1 MAKDGMDY
9 DGLSH
14 QGSME
19 SIDDFLLE
27 DDFFNRNLI
36 ILSEMYS
43 TLTPY
48 FNSTSL
54 SSCIIEENVQKA
66 LISPPSSSSS
76 SSCSEV
82 LISFSMPT
90 KRDVEKSYFDPLTH
104 HFEES
109 TGNNNNIYKKN
120 YVEAGDHAIL
130 ERKRRQKL
138 TQLFISL
145 SNILPGLKKMDKASL
160 LGDTIQ
166 YMKELQQRVKVLE
179 KEIKN
184 NPSKRSLA
192 AKVPSDVSLSEG
204 SDYSSNEED
213 IVPEINVRISDK
225 SALIDIYCNK
235 QGGVVGRILSEM
247 ERLHLSV
254 RDMNIMSFSRTSL
267 DISVV
272 AEMENGFDVNV
283 EDIVKAL
290 QSKLSG
296 EIHYIV

>member
-1 MAKDGMDY
+1 
-9 DGLSH
+9 
-14 QGSME
+14 
-19 SIDDFLLE
+19 
-27 DDFFNRNLI
+27 
-36 ILSEMYS
+36 
-43 TLTPY
+43 
-48 FNSTSL
+48 
-54 SSCIIEENVQKA
+54 
-66 LISPPSSSSS
+66 
-76 SSCSEV
+76 
-82 LISFSMPT
+82 
-90 KRDVEKSYFDPLTH
+90 
-104 HFEES
+104 
-109 TGNNNNIYKKN
+109 
-120 YVEAGDHAIL
+120 
-130 ERKRRQKL
+130 
-138 TQLFISL
+138 
-145 SNILPGLKKMDKASL
+145 MDKASL

-254 RDMNIMSFSRTSL
+254 RDMNIMSFSRTCL

-272 AEMENGFDVNV
+272 TEVRPCIAPVLNV
-283 EDIVKAL
+283 TPSQLFIFPLKK
-290 QSKLSG
+290 S
-296 EIHYIV
+296 

>member
-1 MAKDGMDY
+1 MAKDGMNY

-14 QGSME
+14 QG

-27 DDFFNRNLI
+27 DDFFNPNP

-43 TLTPY
+43 TLSPT
-48 FNSTSL
+48 
-54 SSCIIEENVQKA
+54 CIIENNAQKA

-82 LISFSMPT
+82 LISFSTPT
-90 KRDVEKSYFDPLTH
+90 KRDVEKSYFDPLTN

-109 TGNNNNIYKKN
+109 TENNNIYKKN
-120 YVEAGDHAIL
+120 SVEAGDHAIL

-145 SNILPGLKKMDKASL
+145 SKILPGLKKMDKASL

-166 YMKELQQRVKVLE
+166 YMKELQQRVKFLE

-192 AKVPSDVSLSEG
+192 AKVPSDVSLSQG

-213 IVPEINVRISDK
+213 IVPEINVRVFDK
-225 SALIDIYCNK
+225 SALINIYCNK
-235 QGGVVGRILSEM
+235 QNGVVGRIVSEM
-247 ERLHLSV
+247 EKLHLSV
-254 RDMNIMSFSRTSL
+254 RDMNIMSFCRTSL
-267 DISVV
+267 DISIVS
-272 AEMENGFDVNV
+272 EMENGFDVNV
-283 EDIVKAL
+283 EDIVKAF

-296 EIHYIV
+296 EVHCLRL